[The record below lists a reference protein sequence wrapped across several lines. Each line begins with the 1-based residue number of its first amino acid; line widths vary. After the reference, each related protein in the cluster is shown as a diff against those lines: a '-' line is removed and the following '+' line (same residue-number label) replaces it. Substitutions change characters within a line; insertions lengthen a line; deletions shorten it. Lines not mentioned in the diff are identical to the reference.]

1 MATSTASNFNASIG
15 SLRERSNTDANFKKG
30 MDDRLAM
37 IKFDAPQAITA
48 QATQVEAKLGA
59 TMGAFKS
66 ISDTK
71 SAVQNISKSVG
82 KIGDAVGRIRD
93 MAGSSQQEAH
103 SLSSAPDRI
112 SSGEISNPAFDS
124 GSLDEGVSM
133 RGSIPR
139 TAIEGQFRTN
149 PMNVA
154 TMTGDQTANNSLNEL
169 TESLRTRAGNVG
181 ANAMTSTNV
190 HASVASVGDDIG
202 EGISKVGEGIA
213 DVGSKVAEGVSA
225 GLEGAGAVA
234 DALGPIGDLVGLGMA
249 IFGGVEASKAHKDE
263 VAKQAQ
269 AQAVVATP
277 AVQNT
282 TQSTSVSLDTSKPA
296 QATAQS
302 HY

>member
-1 MATSTASNFNASIG
+1 MATSSASNFNESIG

-30 MDDRLAM
+30 MNDRLAM
-37 IKFDAPQAITA
+37 IKFDAPQKITA

-82 KIGDAVGRIRD
+82 KIGDAVGRISA
-93 MAGSSQQEAH
+93 MSGSSQQEPH
-103 SLSSAPDRI
+103 SLSSAPQTI

-124 GSLDEGVSM
+124 GALGEGS
-133 RGSIPR
+133 RSGR
-139 TAIEGQFRTN
+139 TAIEGQFRSN
-149 PMNVA
+149 PMNVS

-169 TESLRTRAGNVG
+169 TSTLRNRASNVG

-190 HASVASVGDDIG
+190 HASVASAGDVAEDVGNI
-202 EGISKVGEGIA
+202 
-213 DVGSKVAEGVSA
+213 GSKVAEGVSA

-249 IFGGVEASKAHKDE
+249 IFGGVEAGKAHKDE

-277 AVQNT
+277 ATQNT

>member
-1 MATSTASNFNASIG
+1 MATSSASNFNESIG

-30 MDDRLAM
+30 MNDRLAM

-82 KIGDAVGRIRD
+82 KIGDAVGRISA
-93 MAGSSQQEAH
+93 MSGSSQQEAH

-112 SSGEISNPAFDS
+112 SSGEISNPAFNS
-124 GSLDEGVSM
+124 GALDEGV

-149 PMNVA
+149 PMNVS

-169 TESLRTRAGNVG
+169 TSSLRNRASNVG

-190 HASVASVGDDIG
+190 HASVASAGDVAEDVGNI
-202 EGISKVGEGIA
+202 
-213 DVGSKVAEGVSA
+213 GSKVAEGVSA

-249 IFGGVEASKAHKDE
+249 IFGGVEAGKAHKDE

-277 AVQNT
+277 ATQNT